1 MVNVDSFLDSG
12 LFDSVRRSIERAD
25 HLTDGDEGAVAAT
38 LNLAQL
44 IQDQSNELG
53 SGGDV
58 KTLNTSYQTLQ
69 RYLTDLG
76 LTPQGRKNLDLVGDD
91 DDDEW

>member
-1 MVNVDSFLDSG
+1 MSVDSFLDSG
-12 LFDSVRRSIERAD
+12 LFDSVRRSIEQAD
-25 HLTDGDEGAVAAT
+25 HLTDGDEGAIAAA
-38 LNLAQL
+38 LQLAQL
-44 IQDQSNELG
+44 IQDQSSELG
-53 SGGDV
+53 SGADV

-76 LTPQGRKNLDLVGDD
+76 LTPQGRKNLDLVGGD